1 MRLET
6 FILKA
11 KVADIPNETIFD
23 LISDAVLSAKDVLM
37 DEVNSG
43 SVTIEAAIRNGLDVV
58 YDSYMEK

>member
-23 LISDAVLSAKDVLM
+23 LVSDAVLSAKDVLM

-43 SVTIEAAIRNGLDVV
+43 SVTIEAAIRSGLDVV

>member
-11 KVADIPNETIFD
+11 KVADVPNETIFD

>member
-23 LISDAVLSAKDVLM
+23 LVSDAVLSAKDVLM